1 MWTFTIALALL
12 VASGATTAERP
23 RYTAGALG
31 NTLTASYDLGGR
43 RTDIR
48 NPNTGHLY
56 RYAYDRVGNV
66 TSLSNDV
73 MMARE
78 DRFGGRVDHRYG
90 YDALD
95 RLVSAEGSWETRNGK
110 REQYTL
116 GFSYSDIHT
125 PLRKTQEHT
134 TRNRGT
140 GRAIVQRRTSYDF
153 AYEYGGSRPHA
164 PSRIGDDDYR
174 YDPNGNTTLVDDRRS
189 GQRRTMVWDEED
201 RVASISDNGRT
212 TAFVYDHSG
221 IRTAKIGAG
230 GETVYV
236 NPLFTV
242 RNGSV
247 ATKHVFIGT
256 DRIASKLSPGRA
268 HVSPRDDDL
277 VSVMLGRWWL
287 HRSASGWEHAR
298 NLEMN
303 PHYRVPS
310 ALPDGG
316 TPETN
321 FLYFYHSD
329 HLGSTSYVTD
339 SEGELYEHVQY
350 FPTGEV
356 WVQEASNTERLPH
369 LFTSRELDQETGLS
383 YHTARYYNPR
393 TSLWISADPIAPRY
407 LDGAPNAGVF
417 LPLNLQTY
425 CYSWN
430 SPATVSDPDG
440 ACPMCAT
447 GAAGAGI
454 GAAVGGGG
462 YLLSRLIGGGPV
474 SLRALAGATF
484 GGAVTG
490 GMAGMTGGASLLT
503 QVAGGALAAAS
514 GGIVQRTIAHGAD
527 SPEANDYGA
536 VVSDAATGAMVTMVG
551 MMLQQAVK
559 ILAAE
564 RAARAAQAGAAGINI
579 GEQGLGHVLAR
590 HFPGGAQAAGKS
602 LFNAGETVPGLV
614 RGAESVAPVLQKG
627 GNFARI
633 VDAGRAI
640 GVDRTTS
647 LPTTIYTVITNQ
659 AGNLVTMFP
668 GVP

>member
-1 MWTFTIALALL
+1 MCIFTIALALL
-12 VASGATTAERP
+12 IASGAAAAERP
-23 RYTAGALG
+23 RCAADAAGH
-31 NTLTASYDLGGR
+31 TITASYDLGGR

-73 MMARE
+73 RMARE

-221 IRTAKIGAG
+221 TRTAKIGAG

-287 HRSASGWEHAR
+287 HRSASGWAHAR

-407 LDGAPNAGVF
+407 LDGAPNAGVYR
-417 LPLNLQTY
+417 PANLQTY

-430 SPATVSDPDG
+430 NPATVSDPDG
-440 ACPMCAT
+440 ACPWCDAFEPEFIALMTTAHNGLTGRGWIYVNTPQQSGTEVLGSAALGLVVTAVARRVFKGAGGPIVRALFGTGTRGITVAAARSAT
-447 GAAGAGI
+447 GN
-454 GAAVGGGG
+454 V
-462 YLLSRLIGGGPV
+462 
-474 SLRALAGATF
+474 F
-484 GGAVTG
+484 
-490 GMAGMTGGASLLT
+490 
-503 QVAGGALAAAS
+503 
-514 GGIVQRTIAHGAD
+514 
-527 SPEANDYGA
+527 
-536 VVSDAATGAMVTMVG
+536 
-551 MMLQQAVK
+551 
-559 ILAAE
+559 
-564 RAARAAQAGAAGINI
+564 AARPTPRPAVQGGAGAAGGGRSRRTPDFAATENGDVIPLPAGSRGPVPVRSRTSGQTTGSAYVEGSGGGSLDPAVSDVRIMGPTPARGGSPGYPDGYVTYGRSTGQTVNPRTGRTVSRGDPAAHI
-579 GEQGLGHVLAR
+579 PLRPQGG
-590 HFPGGAQAAGKS
+590 Q
-602 LFNAGETVPGLV
+602 
-614 RGAESVAPVLQKG
+614 
-627 GNFARI
+627 
-633 VDAGRAI
+633 
-640 GVDRTTS
+640 
-647 LPTTIYTVITNQ
+647 
-659 AGNLVTMFP
+659 
-668 GVP
+668 